1 VDHFEASSE
10 RGPRAAAEARDY
22 CRRLAQAIALEPGLR
37 VLDFGCGTGHVG
49 AILAPRVSAYLYWDP
64 ARAMRREASTRL
76 AGLSH
81 AQLVDLGAPADPRG
95 AIDLILVNSV
105 VQYMAEG
112 ELRSW
117 LPRWRE
123 MLAPG
128 GQVVL
133 SDLVPPGAGALG
145 DLLET
150 LAFARGAGYLL
161 GAARADLPELLR
173 YARQRRSMPLLPVDV
188 STLGAWAGAAGL
200 SWRPLRAN
208 LTFRARRQT
217 IVLLRPG

>member
-1 VDHFEASSE
+1 VDYFEASSQG
-10 RGPRAAAEARDY
+10 GPRAAAEARDY

-49 AILAPRVSAYLYWDP
+49 AILARRVSAYLYWD
-64 ARAMRREASTRL
+64 AAGAMRQQASRQL
-76 AGLSH
+76 AGLPH
-81 AQLVDLGAPADPRG
+81 ARLVDLGALADSCHG
-95 AIDLILVNSV
+95 IDLILVNSV

-112 ELRSW
+112 ELETW

-128 GQVVL
+128 GQVIL
-133 SDLVPPGAGALG
+133 SDLVLPGAGALG

-173 YARQRRSMPLLPVDV
+173 YVRRRRALPLLAVDA
-188 STLGAWAGAAGL
+188 STLGALAGAAGL
-200 SWRPLRAN
+200 SWRPLPAN
-208 LTFRARRQT
+208 LTFRARRRAM
-217 IVLLRPG
+217 VLLRPA